1 MSAAK
6 KLVTDKVNSIIGRE
20 VERATTEVK
29 KKLRAVGLGVALLVV
44 AAVLAVFGLGLAL
57 ATSVAALLGIF
68 GLGLAL
74 ATIAAALA
82 TVVST
87 WLALLIVTGG
97 VFVLAGVLVALG
109 IRRLSKK
116 TASADDQA
124 IVEKRD

>member
-29 KKLRAVGLGVALLVV
+29 KKLRAVGLGIGLLVV

-57 ATSVAALLGIF
+57 ATSVAAL
-68 GLGLAL
+68 
-74 ATIAAALA
+74 A

-97 VFVLAGVLVALG
+97 VLVLAGVLVAVG
-109 IRRLSKK
+109 IRSLSKK
-116 TASADDQA
+116 PTPVGGLPSP
-124 IVEKRD
+124 RP

>member
-6 KLVTDKVNSIIGRE
+6 KLVTDRVNSIIGRE

-29 KKLRAVGLGVALLVV
+29 KKLRAVGLGVALLAV

-57 ATSVAALLGIF
+57 ATGV
-68 GLGLAL
+68 
-74 ATIAAALA
+74 AALA

-87 WLALLIVTGG
+87 WLALLIATGG
-97 VFVLAGVLVALG
+97 VFALAGVLVAFG

-116 TASADDQA
+116 SAAPGEDEA
-124 IVEKRD
+124 LTPRS

>member
-29 KKLRAVGLGVALLVV
+29 KKLREVGLGIALLAL

-57 ATSVAALLGIF
+57 ATSV
-68 GLGLAL
+68 
-74 ATIAAALA
+74 AALA

-97 VFVLAGVLVALG
+97 VFVLAGVLVAFG
-109 IRRLSKK
+109 VRRLSKK
-116 TASADDQA
+116 DAATTEDEALTPRS
-124 IVEKRD
+124 

>member
-29 KKLRAVGLGVALLVV
+29 KKLRAVGLGVALLAV

-57 ATSVAALLGIF
+57 ATS
-68 GLGLAL
+68 
-74 ATIAAALA
+74 AAALA
-82 TVVST
+82 TVVPT

-97 VFVLAGVLVALG
+97 VFVLAGVLVAFGVRL
-109 IRRLSKK
+109 LSKK
-116 TASADDQA
+116 KPAPAEDEALTPRS
-124 IVEKRD
+124 

>member
-1 MSAAK
+1 MSTAK

-57 ATSVAALLGIF
+57 ATGI
-68 GLGLAL
+68 
-74 ATIAAALA
+74 AALA

-97 VFVLAGVLVALG
+97 VFAIAGVLVALG

-116 TASADDQA
+116 PAPEGEEVPSS
-124 IVEKRD
+124 RR

>member
-29 KKLRAVGLGVALLVV
+29 KKLRAVGLGIGLLVV

-57 ATSVAALLGIF
+57 ATSVAAL
-68 GLGLAL
+68 
-74 ATIAAALA
+74 A

-97 VFVLAGVLVALG
+97 VLVLAGVLLAFG
-109 IRRLSKK
+109 IRSLPKK
-116 TASADDQA
+116 PAPEGGLPSP
-124 IVEKRD
+124 RP

>member
-29 KKLRAVGLGVALLVV
+29 KKLRAVALGVALLAV

-57 ATSVAALLGIF
+57 ATG
-68 GLGLAL
+68 
-74 ATIAAALA
+74 AAALA

-109 IRRLSKK
+109 VSRLSKK
-116 TASADDQA
+116 KAAPATDETLSP
-124 IVEKRD
+124 RS

>member
-20 VERATTEVK
+20 RARATAEVK
-29 KKLRAVGLGVALLVV
+29 KKVRAFGPGVAMIAV
-44 AAVLAVFGLGLAL
+44 AAVLGV
-57 ATSVAALLGIF
+57 F

-97 VFVLAGVLVALG
+97 VFGIVGALVGLG
-109 IRRLSKK
+109 IRSFSKK
-116 TASADDQA
+116 PAPEGSLAPSP
-124 IVEKRD
+124 RS